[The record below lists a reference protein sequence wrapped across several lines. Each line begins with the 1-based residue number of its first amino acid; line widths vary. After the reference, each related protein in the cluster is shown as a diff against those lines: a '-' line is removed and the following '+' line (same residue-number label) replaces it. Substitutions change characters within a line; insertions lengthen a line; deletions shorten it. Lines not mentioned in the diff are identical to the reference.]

1 MSRIVVYRQYWMA
14 MLKERHNCHCCGE
27 LAINAF
33 EFLNE
38 SGICQSLAW
47 HCDELQRIFGLG
59 VCPSL
64 KTSKEVSLR
73 KKPFDYASEVQK
85 SAQTLII
92 SCTDRKSLHSASGL
106 RLRLI
111 PSKTA

>member
-1 MSRIVVYRQYWMA
+1 MSWIVVYRQYWMA
-14 MLKERHNCHCCGE
+14 TLNERHSCHCCGE

-47 HCDELQRIFGLG
+47 HCDEHQRIFGLG

-73 KKPFDYASEVQK
+73 QKP
-85 SAQTLII
+85 L
-92 SCTDRKSLHSASGL
+92 
-106 RLRLI
+106 
-111 PSKTA
+111 